1 MFKRLSLEEW
11 QSLLTMVAFF
21 LTFAA
26 FLYFSI
32 RALKMKKEKRDHMA
46 NLPLEEE
53 SSQSE

>member
-1 MFKRLSLEEW
+1 MFKRLSIEEW

-26 FLYFSI
+26 FLYFTF
-32 RALKMKKEKRDHMA
+32 RALRMKKDQRDHMA

-53 SSQSE
+53 N

>member
-26 FLYFSI
+26 FLYFSF

-53 SSQSE
+53 SPKSE